1 MTMESPNYKRTK
13 MSCYAVYLATA
24 SVFSLPPLLFA
35 IFREMYGISYTLL
48 GTLVLINFCTQL
60 GIDLVFS
67 FFTKYFDIHKSLR
80 CMPILTALG
89 LCVYAV
95 FPMIFPQYAYAGL
108 VAGTVIFSVSAGLG
122 EVLVSPTVA
131 AIPSDTPDRDMS
143 FLHSLYGYGFTGV
156 VLISTLFLQIVGRQ
170 YWMYLTLFW
179 AILPV
184 IAAIMLMLSPL
195 PDMNMEQAAAGTAKN
210 SRRKKGILLCLAC
223 IFLGGC
229 AENTMTNW
237 ISAYAENALQIPK
250 LWGDVL
256 GMALFAILLA
266 LTRTAYAKFGR
277 NITRTLMISMAGA
290 AVCYVAA
297 ALSPNAVAS
306 LITCVALGVFT
317 AMLWPGT
324 LILMEEKIP
333 SVGVAA
339 YALMAAGGDLGSS
352 LAPQALGIVVDRIA
366 LTDWAESFGTAAA
379 LSPEQ
384 VGFKAGILLAAV
396 FPLIGLLLLTYM
408 KRFFNR

>member
-1 MTMESPNYKRTK
+1 MESPNYKRTK

>member
-1 MTMESPNYKRTK
+1 MI
-13 MSCYAVYLATA
+13 YLASA
-24 SVFSLPPLLFA
+24 SIFSLPPLLFA
-35 IFREMYGISYTLL
+35 TFREMYGISYTLL

-95 FPMIFPQYAYAGL
+95 FPMLFPGHAYAGL
-108 VAGTVIFSVSAGLG
+108 VAGTVLFSVSAGLG

-131 AIPSDTPDRDMS
+131 ALPSDTPDRDMS

-156 VLISTLFLQIVGRQ
+156 VLISTLFLQLVGRQ

-179 AILPV
+179 AVLPL
-184 IAAIMLMLSPL
+184 IAAIMLMASPL
-195 PDMNMEQAAAGTAKN
+195 PDMNMEQATGTGRN
-210 SRRKKGILLCLAC
+210 SRRTKGIMLCMAC

-237 ISAYAENALQIPK
+237 ISAYAENALHIPK

-256 GMALFAILLA
+256 GMALFAVLLA
-266 LTRTAYAKFGR
+266 LTRTAYAKYGR

-297 ALSPNAVAS
+297 ALSPNAAVS
-306 LITCVALGVFT
+306 LLTCVALGIFT
-317 AMLWPGT
+317 SMLWPGT

-333 SVGVAA
+333 TVGVAA

-352 LAPQALGIVVDRIA
+352 LAPQALGIGVDRIA
-366 LTDWAESFGTAAA
+366 LTDWARDFGSTMA

-396 FPLIGLLLLTYM
+396 FPVAGILLLLYM
-408 KRFFNR
+408 NRFFKSNANIGNS